1 MQVAQLEQLAEAL
14 SDAQEAGSNM
24 RWELLAKEAALS
36 SMAQQLADAEQTAAR
51 ATAAQAVSVGLS
63 VPSQQA
69 L

>member
-1 MQVAQLEQLAEAL
+1 MLQVAQLEQLAEAL

-24 RWELLAKEAALS
+24 RWELLAKEAALN

-51 ATAAQAVSVGLS
+51 ATAAQAVSVGLRRKH
-63 VPSQQA
+63 A